1 MELLIDHKNI
11 NLDQL
16 NHMLKRTVSEQLGM
30 EVVALGPDFMI
41 MRMPVDHRTHQP
53 HGVLNGGASMALAES
68 VASFAGNLMVPKN
81 KYCVGL
87 EINGNHL
94 KSIKE
99 GWVYAKAT
107 PLHLG
112 NKTQVWSI
120 DITNEQQELI
130 CISRM
135 TLAVLEKAINEK

>member
-16 NHMLKRTVSEQLGM
+16 NHMLKRTLSEQLGM
-30 EVVALGPDFMI
+30 EVIELGPNYMV

-68 VASFAGNLMVPKN
+68 VASFAGNLMLPKD
-81 KYCVGL
+81 KFCVGL

-94 KSIKE
+94 KPIKS

-107 PLHLG
+107 PVHLG
-112 NKTQVWSI
+112 KKTQVWSVH
-120 DITNEQQELI
+120 ITNEQQELI

-135 TLAVLEKAINEK
+135 TLAVLEKTSNEK

>member
-1 MELLIDHKNI
+1 MQLLIDHKNI

-30 EVVALGPDFMI
+30 EVVELGADFMI

-81 KYCVGL
+81 KFCVGL

-94 KSIKE
+94 KSIKT
-99 GWVYAKAT
+99 GWVFAKAT
-107 PLHLG
+107 PIHLG
-112 NKTQVWSI
+112 SKTQVWSI
-120 DITNEQQELI
+120 HITNEQNELI

-135 TLAVLEKAINEK
+135 TLAVLDKPANDK

>member
-16 NHMLKRTVSEQLGM
+16 NLMLKQTVSEQLGM
-30 EVVALGPDFMI
+30 EVVEVGADFMV

-53 HGVLNGGASMALAES
+53 YGVLNGGASMALAES
-68 VASFAGNLMVPKN
+68 VASFAGNLMLPPN
-81 KYCVGL
+81 KFCVGL
-87 EINGNHL
+87 EINGNHI
-94 KSIKE
+94 KSIRS

-107 PLHLG
+107 PIHIG
-112 NKTQVWSI
+112 NKTHVWSI
-120 DITNEQQELI
+120 NITNDKDELI

-135 TLAVLEKAINEK
+135 TLAVLDKPSNEK